1 MSSIKDK
8 IISFVENMSSEEGSL
23 KFLYNRD
30 FDKET
35 SKVYY
40 SGPFWSDDEVV
51 AALTSFLSGKW
62 LSSGESVYKFEKK
75 LAEMYGQRNAVMVNS
90 GSSANLVM
98 IASLKNYFK
107 WDDESEIIVSV
118 VGFPTTVSPIT
129 QNKLKPVFVDIEFD
143 TLNFDLDLV
152 ESSITDKTKAI
163 FVSPVLGNPPDM
175 DRLSEIAE
183 KYNILIIMDGCDSMG
198 TKWDGKYLQEYSTAC
213 SYSFYPA
220 HHITTGEGGAVT
232 SNIEELISLARSF
245 AWWGRD
251 CYCVGASNLLS
262 CGTCGKRFDRWLDN
276 YDGVIDHKYVFKVMG
291 YNLKPLDL
299 QGAIGLQQ
307 LNKLDEIH
315 RRRRYNK
322 EFLGKLFESIEG
334 VRVPKE
340 LEKAE
345 TSWFGLPIV
354 CKDKEQK
361 QSLVT
366 YLEENRIQTRNY
378 FAGNIL
384 LHPGYQELGN
394 YNEYQEANK
403 VLDLVFF
410 IGVSPTYTDD
420 TLDYIKEVVSSY
432 GK

>member
-75 LAEMYGQRNAVMVNS
+75 LAEIYGQRNAVMVNS

-98 IASLKNYFK
+98 IASIKNYFK
-107 WDDESEIIVSV
+107 WDDDSEIIVSV

-198 TKWDGKYLQEYSTAC
+198 TKWDGKHLQEYSTAC

-232 SNIEELISLARSF
+232 SNIDELISLARSF

-315 RRRRYNK
+315 KRRRYNK

-420 TLDYIKEVVSSY
+420 TLDYIKEVVSNY
-432 GK
+432 GN